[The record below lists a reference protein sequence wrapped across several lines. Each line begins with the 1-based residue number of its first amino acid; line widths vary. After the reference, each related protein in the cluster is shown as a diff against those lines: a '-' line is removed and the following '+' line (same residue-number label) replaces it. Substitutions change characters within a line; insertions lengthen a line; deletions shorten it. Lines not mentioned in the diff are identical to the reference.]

1 MILVRDLLKSP
12 GIDIKFFKYLIKGD
26 AIPYVGHTEH
36 MVYLSNHR
44 FKMSNKIQNY
54 T

>member
-1 MILVRDLLKSP
+1 MILGRYLLTP
-12 GIDIKFFKYLIKGD
+12 PRIDITLFKDAIKGD
-26 AIPYVGHTEH
+26 AITYVGHTEH